1 MEIICRTSL
10 RAASKQPPFG
20 GLKLRQRRFM
30 STNPNHTEEV
40 SLSRQKKNPT
50 CIRNKREEHVK
61 SISGRG
67 PISGLHSGLRVQAGR
82 GRAESAGSK
91 QTDRR
96 RAWRLIMRVGSPG
109 AKITQGSERLRAEVR
124 EGPAP
129 SPHSHPLLPPPL
141 PWEGQPY
148 IV

>member
-1 MEIICRTSL
+1 
-10 RAASKQPPFG
+10 
-20 GLKLRQRRFM
+20 M

-82 GRAESAGSK
+82 GRAVSRE
-91 QTDRR
+91 QTDGQTESMASHNACRFPRR
-96 RAWRLIMRVGSPG
+96 QDNAG
-109 AKITQGSERLRAEVR
+109 LREP
-124 EGPAP
+124 EG
-129 SPHSHPLLPPPL
+129 
-141 PWEGQPY
+141 
-148 IV
+148 